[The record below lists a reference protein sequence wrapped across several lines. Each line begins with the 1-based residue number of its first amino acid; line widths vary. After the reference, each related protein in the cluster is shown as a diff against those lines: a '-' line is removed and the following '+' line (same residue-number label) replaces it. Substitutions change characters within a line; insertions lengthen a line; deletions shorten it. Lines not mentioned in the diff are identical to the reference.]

1 MQIFIYMILAS
12 TDNMHLIY
20 IYKNYL
26 QAPTTCK
33 QTLYIYEDT
42 NTTLA

>member
-1 MQIFIYMILAS
+1 MQIFIYMTLAS
-12 TDNMHLIY
+12 TDSIHLIY
-20 IYKNYL
+20 IYINYL
-26 QAPTTCK
+26 QVPTAYK